1 MNETSNMAATTAEV
15 ETEPGN
21 KNDGLHHGE
30 DSVQQIV
37 ENRHREP
44 QPLQPPR
51 KDSEPAPRPRHRR
64 LLRPRLLHVE
74 PAPTHVA
81 GPGK

>member
-1 MNETSNMAATTAEV
+1 MNETSNMAATTEEV

-30 DSVQQIV
+30 DSVQEIV
-37 ENRHREP
+37 KNRHREP

-51 KDSEPAPRPRHRR
+51 KDSDPAPRPRLRR
-64 LLRPRLLHVE
+64 RLRPRPLHPE
-74 PAPTHVA
+74 PGPTHVA
-81 GPGK
+81 GPRK